1 MSDFSENMLA
11 FRKARGLTQEDA
23 AAACGLTYH
32 SYRRY
37 ETGEREPT
45 LSALIALAKFY
56 GVTLDELAG
65 CGGQR
70 D

>member
-11 FRKARGLTQEDA
+11 LRKARGLTQEDA
-23 AAACGLTYH
+23 AAGCGLTYH

-45 LSALIALAKFY
+45 LSALIALARFY
-56 GVTLDELAG
+56 GVTLDALAG